1 MTKWSGC
8 LAVFAVALATGLGPA
23 ARAQGN
29 CSPALGHPPLV
40 QEGSLIAAINPTV
53 APIQYIDDSGK
64 LIGLDVDLGNEI
76 AKRLCLKMAFQS
88 TQFATMIPLLKE
100 GRIDMIDSFMFY
112 TPDRAAQVL
121 MIPYGASTMAI
132 VVPKSNTDKIDGPE
146 YFSGKSFGVE
156 LGTVDYHDAQTASAA
171 LQKAGKPPIDI
182 HTFDTYATVLQALSA
197 GQVQGAFIGTEEAY
211 YYRNKGVDFFRIC
224 PDRLRPACRG
234 AGLQG
239 ASHRRR
245 RRQGDERHAHG
256 RDLRQDFQAIRT
268 LRAAGAVQDN
278 QWPDPG
284 SELHGAAPI
293 TAASIWTGA
302 GADMKA
308 PDDPAA
314 SDRRILSGTTPG
326 AATPAPPLQRT
337 GSTRPENR
345 PA

>member
-1 MTKWSGC
+1 MLWH
-8 LAVFAVALATGLGPA
+8 LPLGLVLR

-64 LIGLDVDLGNEI
+64 LVGLDVDLGNEI

-211 YYRNKGVDFFRIC
+211 YYRNKGVDFFRIALTGYD
-224 PDRLRPACRG
+224 PHAEALAFKEPAI
-234 AGLQG
+234 A
-239 ASHRRR
+239 
-245 RRQGDERHAHG
+245 D
-256 RDLRQDFQAIRT
+256 
-268 LRAAGAVQDN
+268 AVAKVMNDMHTDGTFDKIFK
-278 QWPDPG
+278 PYGHCVLPG
-284 SELHGAAPI
+284 PYKVTGGPI
-293 TAASIWTGA
+293 
-302 GADMKA
+302 
-308 PDDPAA
+308 
-314 SDRRILSGTTPG
+314 
-326 AATPAPPLQRT
+326 PAPNCTAQPQ
-337 GSTRPENR
+337 
-345 PA
+345 

>member
-100 GRIDMIDSFMFY
+100 GRIDMINSFMFY

-121 MIPYGASTMAI
+121 LIPYGASTMAI

-211 YYRNKGVDFFRIC
+211 YYRNRGVDFFRI
-224 PDRLRPACRG
+224 P
-234 AGLQG
+234 
-239 ASHRRR
+239 
-245 RRQGDERHAHG
+245 
-256 RDLRQDFQAIRT
+256 
-268 LRAAGAVQDN
+268 
-278 QWPDPG
+278 
-284 SELHGAAPI
+284 
-293 TAASIWTGA
+293 
-302 GADMKA
+302 
-308 PDDPAA
+308 
-314 SDRRILSGTTPG
+314 
-326 AATPAPPLQRT
+326 
-337 GSTRPENR
+337 
-345 PA
+345 